1 MLSEQARAARNTY
14 KRAWREKNKEKIKAY
29 QKQWHKANPGKKAE
43 YEARHW
49 ERIAQEA
56 AQHEKK

>member
-1 MLSEQARAARNTY
+1 MLSEQARAARNAY
-14 KRAWREKNKEKIKAY
+14 KKAWRERNKEKIKAY
-29 QKQWHKANPGKKAE
+29 QKQWHEANPEKRAE

-56 AQHEKK
+56 ARDDE